1 MSRTGMTSEKG
12 GKPMSDMLLDA
23 RTAQAKPAPRPAIVS
38 ADGTPLKQAL
48 MRATR
53 RARWRAFA
61 FVAPLGLFI
70 LLTFAFPI
78 GQMLWLSVYNPTFS
92 DSMPRTTAYFAVNAA
107 LGVPDEAAFE
117 ALALDVKDAQASR
130 ELGQVGTRINY
141 SVPGANSLFKKT
153 ARGVAKIEAGPYKDQ
168 LIAIDEEWATPAMW
182 DSMRRASSSLTGDFY
197 LAAVDLMRDDTGS
210 IIHMPAEQSIY
221 VMLFIRT
228 LWLSAAIAAICL
240 VLGFPVAYLLAI
252 LPMRTSNLLMVL
264 VLLPFWTALLVRTT
278 AWLVLLQGQGVLN
291 NIMVALGILSD
302 DGRIEMIYNRTGT
315 IIAMVHIL
323 LPFMIL
329 PLFSVMKTIKP
340 HYMRAAISMGATPAL
355 AFRKV
360 YIPQTIPGVGAGT
373 LLVFILAI
381 GYYITPALVGGASGQ
396 LISNTIAFHMLSSL
410 NWSLAAA
417 LGAILLAGVML
428 LYWLYD
434 RLVGIDNMKLG

>member
-1 MSRTGMTSEKG
+1 
-12 GKPMSDMLLDA
+12 MSDMLLDA
-23 RTAQAKPAPRPAIVS
+23 RTASAHAVPRAAIVA

-78 GQMLWLSVYNPTFS
+78 GQMLWLSIWNPTFS
-92 DSMPRTTAYFAVNAA
+92 DAMPRTTAYFSANAG
-107 LGVPDEAAFE
+107 LGVPGEPGFE
-117 ALALDVKDAQASR
+117 ALALDIKDAQADR
-130 ELGQVGTRINY
+130 TLGQVGTRINY
-141 SVPGANSLFKKT
+141 SMPGANSLFKKT
-153 ARGVAKIEAGPYKDQ
+153 ARGVAKLEAAPYKEA
-168 LIAIDEEWATPAMW
+168 LVAIDKDWSDPAMW
-182 DSMRRASSSLTGDFY
+182 DAMRRASSSITGDFY
-197 LAAVDLMRDDTGS
+197 LAAVDLTRDASGS
-210 IIHMPAEQSIY
+210 IVAMPPEQSIY

-228 LWLSAAIAAICL
+228 LWLSAVIAAICL
-240 VLGFPVAYLLAI
+240 VLGFPVAYLLAT

-302 DGRIEMIYNRTGT
+302 DGRIELIYNRTGT

-329 PLFSVMKTIKP
+329 PLYSVMKTIKP

-360 YIPQTIPGVGAGT
+360 YIPQTVPGIGAGT